1 MHAGKCNNKKME
13 MYAQIKRGKAKEQK
27 VVKHQT
33 TKEVH
38 VHVHILSIL
47 NHAQKPRRSYPVGVQ
62 HIQVVLN

>member
-1 MHAGKCNNKKME
+1 

-27 VVKHQT
+27 AVKHQI

>member
-1 MHAGKCNNKKME
+1 

-27 VVKHQT
+27 AAKHQT

-38 VHVHILSIL
+38 VHTCILTIL
-47 NHAQKPRRSYPVGVQ
+47 NYAQKPIRSYPVGVQ

>member
-27 VVKHQT
+27 AVKHQI
-33 TKEVH
+33 TKE